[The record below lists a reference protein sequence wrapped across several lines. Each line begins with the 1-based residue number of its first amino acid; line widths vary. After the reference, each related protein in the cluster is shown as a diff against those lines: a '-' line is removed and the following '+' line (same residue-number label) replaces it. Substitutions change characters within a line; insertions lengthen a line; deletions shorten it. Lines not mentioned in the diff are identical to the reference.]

1 MAQKFREIK
10 ELIRR
15 IMEPIGVD
23 EEKDQ
28 AQLNRFLDMIELL
41 TNLGWFLIGIF
52 AILSFYFF
60 ITREIL

>member
-1 MAQKFREIK
+1 MAKKIREIK

-28 AQLNRFLDMIELL
+28 AQLNRFLDVIELL
-41 TNLGWFLIGIF
+41 TNLGWFLIGLC
-52 AILSFYFF
+52 AVMSFYFF
-60 ITREIL
+60 LTREIL